1 LSTKDALLQF
11 EPVDFLFDV
20 FSERKTI
27 HMNGMTQEIQLFA
40 ELEND
45 LRELEV
51 NTFEIED
58 ILDAGQS
65 ALVGS
70 ACSSG
75 CSSCNGGCAACVG
88 PACVGM

>member
-1 LSTKDALLQF
+1 
-11 EPVDFLFDV
+11 
-20 FSERKTI
+20 
-27 HMNGMTQEIQLFA
+27 MNGMTQEIQLFA
-40 ELEND
+40 QLEND

-58 ILDAGQS
+58 IFDAGLS
-65 ALVGS
+65 GLVDTS

-75 CSSCNGGCAACVG
+75 CSSCYTGCAACVG